1 MSVSEFLENCM
12 SQYATIKL
20 YELNY
25 GESTLITVDSAI
37 DEFGDRVVVSY
48 EIEEYLCLNIE

>member
-1 MSVSEFLENCM
+1 MSVSEFLEKCM

-20 YELNY
+20 YEINY

-37 DEFGDRVVVSY
+37 DEFGDRVIASF
-48 EIEEYLCLNIE
+48 EIEEHLCLNIE